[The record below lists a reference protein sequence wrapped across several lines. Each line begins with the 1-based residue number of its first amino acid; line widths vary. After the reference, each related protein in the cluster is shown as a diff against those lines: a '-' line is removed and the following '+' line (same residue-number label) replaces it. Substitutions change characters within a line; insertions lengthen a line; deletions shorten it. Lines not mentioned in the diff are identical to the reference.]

1 MKHLDFNGVD
11 CLWLL
16 VINLYLYFT
25 KETQMFHSDQA
36 RVKSKSQVEAPLC
49 ASHPVK
55 LLLPNIVL
63 NLASSVIFA
72 VVIVL
77 NCQEKK
83 LNFIYFRKREEMYLS
98 IFMLKKTK
106 HTIFTFRCTRVKCLP
121 QSTCSFLLE
130 VKKVCCVFLWKRILL
145 F

>member
-25 KETQMFHSDQA
+25 KQTQMFHSDQA
-36 RVKSKSQVEAPLC
+36 KTSKSQVEAPLC

-83 LNFIYFRKREEMYLS
+83 LNFIYFRKGEEMYLYAR
-98 IFMLKKTK
+98 KKTL
-106 HTIFTFRCTRVKCLP
+106 TILTFKCTRAKCHHNLP
-121 QSTCSFLLE
+121 
-130 VKKVCCVFLWKRILL
+130 VVFC
-145 F
+145 